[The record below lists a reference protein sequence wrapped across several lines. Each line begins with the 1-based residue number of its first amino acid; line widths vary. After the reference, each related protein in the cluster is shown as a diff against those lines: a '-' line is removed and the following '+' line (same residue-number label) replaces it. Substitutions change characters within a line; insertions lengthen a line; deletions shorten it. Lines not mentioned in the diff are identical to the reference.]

1 MANDLINLMAD
12 LKEQEALTVVRR
24 RLDAGE
30 DPLLIL
36 NDSRKAMEIV
46 GKRFADSEYFIPDL
60 VYSGEI
66 AKEIAELVKP
76 KLAKAQDIKR
86 LGKVIIGT
94 VSGDIHDI
102 GKNIVSFMLD
112 VTGFE
117 VFDIGIDQAPQS
129 FIDKIKQTDAGIVG
143 LSGFLTF
150 AFDSMKETV
159 EAIKNAGL
167 RDKVKIMIG
176 GGQMND
182 DIREY
187 TGADAYGADAMAG
200 VALAQK
206 WTGTK

>member
-1 MANDLINLMAD
+1 MSNELINLMAN
-12 LKEQEALTVVRR
+12 LKEQETLTIVRR

-36 NDSRKAMEIV
+36 DDSRKAMEIV
-46 GKRFADSEYFIPDL
+46 GKRFAKNEYFIPEL
-60 VYSGEI
+60 IYSGEI

-76 KLAKAQDIKR
+76 KLAKVQDINR

-94 VSGDIHDI
+94 VSGDIHDT

-112 VTGFE
+112 VNGFE
-117 VFDIGIDQAPQS
+117 VYDIGVDQVPQN
-129 FIDKIKQTDAGIVG
+129 FVDKIKQTGSRVVG

-150 AFDSMKETV
+150 AFDAMRETV
-159 EAIKNAGL
+159 EAVKAAGL

-182 DIREY
+182 DIRKY
-187 TGADAYGADAMAG
+187 TGADAYGMDAMAG
-200 VALAQK
+200 VALAKK
-206 WTGTK
+206 WVGTK

>member
-1 MANDLINLMAD
+1 MANDLINLIAD
-12 LKEQEALTVVRR
+12 LKEQEALAIVRR
-24 RLDAGE
+24 RLDAGG

-36 NDSRKAMEIV
+36 DDSRKALVIV

-60 VYSGEI
+60 LYSGEI

-76 KLAKAQDIKR
+76 RLAKAQDVKR

-117 VFDIGIDQAPQS
+117 VYDIGVDQAPRS
-129 FIDKIKQTDAGIVG
+129 FIDKITQTGAGIVG

-159 EAIKNAGL
+159 EAIKAAGL
-167 RDKVKIMIG
+167 REKVKIMIG

-182 DIREY
+182 DIRKY
-187 TGADAYGADAMAG
+187 TGADAYGEDAMAG
-200 VALAQK
+200 VALAKK

>member
-1 MANDLINLMAD
+1 MANDLVDLMAD
-12 LKEQEALTVVRR
+12 LKEQEALAIVRR
-24 RLDAGE
+24 RLDDGE

-36 NDSRKAMEIV
+36 DDSRRAMEIV
-46 GKRFADSEYFIPDL
+46 GKRFADNEYFIPEL

-66 AKEIAELVKP
+66 AKEIADLVKP
-76 KLAKAQDIKR
+76 KLVKAQDIKR

-112 VTGFE
+112 IAGFE
-117 VFDIGIDQAPQS
+117 VYDIGIDQPPQS
-129 FIDKIKQTDAGIVG
+129 FIDKINETGAGIVG
-143 LSGFLTF
+143 LSGLLTL

-159 EAIKNAGL
+159 DAMKIAGV
-167 RDKVKIMIG
+167 RDRVKIMIG

-182 DIREY
+182 EIRKY

-200 VALAQK
+200 VALAKK
-206 WTGTK
+206 WTGIK

>member
-1 MANDLINLMAD
+1 MANDLINLVAD
-12 LKEQEALTVVRR
+12 LKEQEALTIVKS

-30 DPLLIL
+30 DPLSIL
-36 NDSRKAMEIV
+36 DDSRKALIIV
-46 GKRFADSEYFIPDL
+46 GKRFAESDYFIPDL
-60 VYSGEI
+60 LYSGAI

-76 KLAKAQDIKR
+76 KLAKAQGIKR

-102 GKNIVSFMLD
+102 GKDIVSFMLD

-117 VFDIGIDQAPQS
+117 VYDIGVDQSPQS
-129 FIDKIKQTDAGIVG
+129 FIDKIKQTGTGIVG

-159 EAIKNAGL
+159 AAIKAAGL

-182 DIREY
+182 DIRKY
-187 TGADAYGADAMAG
+187 TGADAYGPDAMAG
-200 VALAQK
+200 VALAKK

>member
-1 MANDLINLMAD
+1 MANDLIDLIAD
-12 LKEQEALTVVRR
+12 LKEQEALAIVRR
-24 RLDAGE
+24 RLDAGG

-36 NDSRKAMEIV
+36 DDSRKALVIV
-46 GKRFADSEYFIPDL
+46 GRRFADSEYFIPDL
-60 VYSGEI
+60 LYSGEI
-66 AKEIAELVKP
+66 AKGIAELVKP
-76 KLAKAQDIKR
+76 RLARAQDIKR

-117 VFDIGIDQAPQS
+117 VYDIGVDQAPRS
-129 FIDKIKQTDAGIVG
+129 FIDKIKQTGAGIVG

-150 AFDSMKETV
+150 AFDSMKDTV
-159 EAIKNAGL
+159 AAIKTAGL

-182 DIREY
+182 DIRKY
-187 TGADAYGADAMAG
+187 TGADAYGEDAMAG
-200 VALAQK
+200 VALARK